1 MFGDIQYEV
10 LEELKFGDPENP
22 GIWLRLERSEKGK
35 KVVRVWSGAGKDRYW
50 NVMHRYNVEEQ
61 WNKWKRI
68 CQRIH

>member
-10 LEELKFGDPENP
+10 LEELKFGDQENP
-22 GIWLRLERSEKGK
+22 GIWLRLEQSPKGK